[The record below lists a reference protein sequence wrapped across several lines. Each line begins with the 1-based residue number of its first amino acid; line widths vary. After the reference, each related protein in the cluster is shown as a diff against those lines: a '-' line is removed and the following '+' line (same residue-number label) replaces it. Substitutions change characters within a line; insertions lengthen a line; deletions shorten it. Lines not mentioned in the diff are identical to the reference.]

1 MPVLVFDFGMKF
13 IGVAVAEPRA
23 GTATALTTIKA
34 LAGRPQWHALD
45 TIHADWRPEA
55 MIVGLPLNMD
65 DSESKMSNAARRFGR
80 QLEARFALPVHFADE
95 RLTTFEAKQRVS
107 QRVSQPGSRRQ
118 RRGDRAGVKDVHAAA
133 AQIIAETWLSE
144 LNADS

>member
-1 MPVLVFDFGMKF
+1 MKF

-45 TIHADWRPEA
+45 TIYADWRPDA

-95 RLTTFEAKQRVS
+95 RLTTFEAKQRES
-107 QRVSQPGSRRQ
+107 QRGSQRGRQ
-118 RRGDRAGVKDVHAAA
+118 RPGGRADVNDVHAAA